1 MVRETVRAIAHAE
14 PRPSEDLRQFSAW
27 LGIES

>member
-1 MVRETVRAIAHAE
+1 MARETVRVIARTE
-14 PRPSEDLRQFSAW
+14 TRPSEDLRSFAAW